1 MVSLYEGE
9 TCSGEPIAEF
19 ITDADGKYLFE
30 DLLEGTYCV
39 EFDLPAGYL
48 FSPAD
53 QGSDDELDSDAAVQ
67 VVALA
72 EGEDD
77 LSVDAGLV
85 GGDIV
90 FEKET
95 AVETETEFDFVFNG
109 TEEVSLTDGES
120 ATFHV
125 PGGTYSITELAVD
138 GWELLSI
145 LCGDI
150 ESEIDLSSGTVSLFV
165 PPGGSVACTF
175 LNDEIEDPL
184 GVIGDFVW
192 NDTNENGIQDQGEPG
207 IAAVTVELFEADT
220 DVLVLSTTTDDN
232 GIYIL
237 GNVPEGSYYLQLTGP
252 AGWEFTLVDQGS
264 SDLVDS
270 DAFFVDEIAV
280 SGGGSGASALALA
293 ADVLT
298 REIGQTATFDLLA
311 GDADTSRDAGLTFV
325 QVSPTTIV
333 TTTTVAPT
341 TSSIAATTMATT
353 PETLPFTG
361 FGQVGVGGLAVMLV
375 ALGGMVLAMVGR
387 REDGQEATAEDAPL
401 RA

>member
-1 MVSLYEGE
+1 
-9 TCSGEPIAEF
+9 
-19 ITDADGKYLFE
+19 
-30 DLLEGTYCV
+30 
-39 EFDLPAGYL
+39 
-48 FSPAD
+48 
-53 QGSDDELDSDAAVQ
+53 
-67 VVALA
+67 
-72 EGEDD
+72 
-77 LSVDAGLV
+77 
-85 GGDIV
+85 
-90 FEKET
+90 
-95 AVETETEFDFVFNG
+95 
-109 TEEVSLTDGES
+109 
-120 ATFHV
+120 
-125 PGGTYSITELAVD
+125 LAVD

-150 ESEIDLSSGTVSLFV
+150 DSEIDLSSGTVSVFV
-165 PPGGSVACTF
+165 PPGGSVGCTY

-192 NDTNENGIQDQGEPG
+192 NDTNENGMQDQGEPG
-207 IAAVTVELFEADT
+207 IAGVTVELFDADA
-220 DVLVLSTTTDDN
+220 DVLVLSTATDGN

-237 GNVPEGSYYLQLTGP
+237 GNVPEGSYYLQFTGP

-264 SDLVDS
+264 SDLADS

-311 GDADTSRDAGLTFV
+311 GVADTSRDAGLTFV

-333 TTTTVAPT
+333 TTTTSVAPT
-341 TSSIAATTMATT
+341 TSSIAVTTIATT

-375 ALGGMVLAMVGR
+375 ALGGMVLAIVGR
-387 REDGQEATAEDAPL
+387 REDGHEVTAEDAPL
-401 RA
+401 RAWES